1 MLKGDRTM
9 KMRPFKQTDWDA
21 FAGAEG
27 THPEI
32 GEGKITLEHGET
44 VDAVVIADATAVAVN
59 AIDEDGNFLEWY
71 SFDLHLR
78 RGSEQRIT
86 SVIAALLPE
95 RMTHS
100 MLVGLGFICH
110 EV

>member
-1 MLKGDRTM
+1 M
-9 KMRPFKQTDWDA
+9 KMASFTQSDWDA

-32 GEGKITLEHGET
+32 GEGKIVLEHGEEA
-44 VDAVVIADATAVAVN
+44 DAIVIADTAAVAVN

-71 SFDLHLR
+71 SFDLLCQ
-78 RGSEQRIT
+78 GMTQR
-86 SVIAALLPE
+86 VANLVAALLPE

-100 MLVGLGFICH
+100 QLVGLGFICH
-110 EV
+110 EM

>member
-1 MLKGDRTM
+1 M
-9 KMRPFKQTDWDA
+9 KMGPFKQTDWDA

-32 GEGKITLEHGET
+32 GEGKITLEHGEE
-44 VDAVVIADATAVAVN
+44 AGAIVIADATAVAVN

-71 SFDLHLR
+71 SFDLMR
-78 RGSEQRIT
+78 TDAQRVT

-95 RMTHS
+95 HMTHQQ
-100 MLVGLGFICH
+100 LVGLGFICH
-110 EV
+110 EM